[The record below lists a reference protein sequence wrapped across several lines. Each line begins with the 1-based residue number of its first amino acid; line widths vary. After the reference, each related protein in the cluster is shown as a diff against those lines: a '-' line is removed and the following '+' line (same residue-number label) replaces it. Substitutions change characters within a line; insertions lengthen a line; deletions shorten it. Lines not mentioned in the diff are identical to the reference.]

1 MRPVDV
7 GRPADGGAYRP
18 VGVRLHETYGHPG
31 AGAFAQW
38 NITAAP
44 VEARPATTGSVASAA
59 RTSTRWERRR
69 GIARADAAATLPDVV
84 ADHTLARTAINVFGG

>member
-1 MRPVDV
+1 
-7 GRPADGGAYRP
+7 
-18 VGVRLHETYGHPG
+18 VRLHETYGHPG

-59 RTSTRWERRR
+59 RTSTRWERRH
-69 GIARADAAATLPDVV
+69 GIARADAAATLLDVV